1 MTEIS
6 AWLDQLGL
14 GQYAATFVENAIDL
28 DVLPDLTD
36 ADFERLGVPLGHRK
50 RIIRAI
56 SSTSINARAPPG
68 GFNSPPHRTEA
79 ERRQLTM
86 LFCDLVGSTALAVRL
101 DPEDLSAVI
110 RRFQVTSTGVITSYS
125 GYVAKFMGDGLLA
138 YFGYPV
144 THEDEAENVTRLRT
158 PFGRDEKTAA
168 S

>member
-6 AWLDQLGL
+6 VWLDHLGL
-14 GQYAATFVENAIDL
+14 GQHAATFVENAIDL

-56 SSTSINARAPPG
+56 SSTSTNTRAPPA
-68 GFNSPPHRTEA
+68 GFNSSPHRTEA

-144 THEDEAENVTRLRT
+144 N
-158 PFGRDEKTAA
+158 

>member
-6 AWLDQLGL
+6 AWLDHLGL

-56 SSTSINARAPPG
+56 SSTTINSRGATV
-68 GFNSPPHRTEA
+68 GFNSTPHRPEA
-79 ERRQLTM
+79 ERRQLTV

-110 RRFQVTSTGVITSYS
+110 RRFQMTSTGVITSYG

-138 YFGYPV
+138 YFGYPG
-144 THEDEAENVTRLRT
+144 DA
-158 PFGRDEKTAA
+158 
-168 S
+168 